1 MVAHPPTERGDGGR
15 AVGCARGWIPDAGP
29 GMQALVQAAVLRMV
43 ADESA
48 VHRARILRTLP
59 HADERDVAR
68 VVALL
73 VEDGYLEAARQRA
86 GYFGVLAPVTLADRG
101 RDRLPK

>member
-1 MVAHPPTERGDGGR
+1 MPGQECKPSYRPPS
-15 AVGCARGWIPDAGP
+15 CGWSP
-29 GMQALVQAAVLRMV
+29 
-43 ADESA
+43 DESA
-48 VHRARILRTLP
+48 VHGARILRTLP

-86 GYFGVLAPVTLADRG
+86 GYFGVLAPVTLTARG
-101 RDRLPK
+101 RDRLQK